1 MILLWI
7 GGGLR
12 RPHQVNIQS
21 VKLELYANT
30 LDWLRLVMELGF
42 VTYVGFQL
50 GTEMNEL
57 ISVASQGR
65 PGDYLNDPWN
75 ILVQLPLQHYDIQLH
90 HNLCLSNIQLATQ
103 DCLNIALF
111 TLSIL
116 WRVQYVYLVSGTP
129 LEVPTD
135 EYKTILEDAANLQS
149 IQVSE
154 STREFKLRL

>member
-75 ILVQLPLQHYDIQLH
+75 ILVRCRPPFQRSSKFELWPVFQLRPR
-90 HNLCLSNIQLATQ
+90 T
-103 DCLNIALF
+103 
-111 TLSIL
+111 
-116 WRVQYVYLVSGTP
+116 
-129 LEVPTD
+129 
-135 EYKTILEDAANLQS
+135 
-149 IQVSE
+149 
-154 STREFKLRL
+154 